1 LDDLHFI
8 SPSSGSRGGG
18 GGGSR
23 RGRRRNRG
31 PRAPAPV
38 SEPLT
43 GTPEIP
49 PSPAVFTS
57 DAARASWP
65 WLPRRVIAGSVW
77 RGPGHERVRVDER
90 GEASPWPK
98 RPQ

>member
-1 LDDLHFI
+1 MDDLHFI
-8 SPSSGSRGGG
+8 SPSSGTRNGG
-18 GGGSR
+18 R
-23 RGRRRNRG
+23 RGRRRHRG
-31 PRAPAPV
+31 QRGGPPAP
-38 SEPLT
+38 PTPALT

-49 PSPAVFTS
+49 PSPAVFTT
-57 DAARASWP
+57 DASRARWP

>member
-1 LDDLHFI
+1 MDDLHFI
-8 SPSSGSRGGG
+8 GPSSESRGGG
-18 GGGSR
+18 H

-31 PRAPAPV
+31 PRGGPPAPV
-38 SEPLT
+38 APSLT

-57 DAARASWP
+57 DAARTKWP

-77 RGPGHERVRVDER
+77 RGPGHERVRVDDH

-98 RPQ
+98 RP